1 MLCRHT
7 AETMA
12 SDLFVR
18 TPGNAVSRANENHC
32 SLEGT
37 AAAII
42 ATCWPVNKYIYPVYT
57 QRPQGTQLRGNHPCA
72 QEVDDR
78 RGLQDLARSTKV
90 AKGNF
95 YEHLKGF
102 K

>member
-42 ATCWPVNKYIYPVYT
+42 ATC
-57 QRPQGTQLRGNHPCA
+57 
-72 QEVDDR
+72 
-78 RGLQDLARSTKV
+78 
-90 AKGNF
+90 
-95 YEHLKGF
+95 
-102 K
+102 